1 MVARFIL
8 AIDPGQGMSFPSPQL
23 RHFSSLAAY
32 LLVATG
38 FASGCRLTTTS
49 LTPCALRNQSPD
61 AAHLLEESRQR
72 QFAADGLAD
81 SNDDRC
87 VDAYFS
93 AIHSAWRAAMTA
105 ESEADSTELRTAASA
120 QYHAGL
126 RRLLY
131 SGQKFGRLDPRSGL
145 QLSQGEAK
153 ATVPIVH
160 CGFSWPPDSFQRI
173 LLPPQEL
180 PKLLACK
187 HARPGGGV
195 PLVVNRCR
203 NPSDPSE
210 LRFFPPQSSFAATA
224 LLRFSEGTRACP
236 SADSVGWAVLEFHDP
251 IRVAK
256 VSLPD
261 GELPLAGDLTAP
273 LAETLRNNPSTY
285 LAGFIQP
292 GAKEDEARLNFLEP
306 YQKGKPPVV
315 FIHGLLSD
323 PQGWADMVNDLRAL
337 PGFCERYQVWFYRYP
352 TGQGFLRSAAGL
364 RQELQAA
371 IQTCDPQGAD
381 AALQEMVLVGHSM
394 GGLVAKLQVT
404 HSDDAI
410 WRRLANRPLEE
421 INTDEAT
428 RQQLSGACFFEP
440 IPQVRRVIFIATP
453 HCGSNNASGLVGD
466 LASRLVRESPQE
478 AQQHRLLMEQNP
490 GVFADAVRK
499 RFPTSID
506 MLQQDSILL
515 DAMREM
521 RIGNGVHLHTIVGV
535 ASRPSLHGPSDGV
548 VLVSSARHPGSE
560 SESVT
565 RTPHA
570 KVHHAPETTREVAR
584 ILGEHLSR
592 E

>member
-1 MVARFIL
+1 
-8 AIDPGQGMSFPSPQL
+8 MSFPSPQL

-32 LLVATG
+32 LLVTTA
-38 FASGCRLTTTS
+38 FACGCSLTTTP
-49 LTPCALRNQSPD
+49 LRRCALRNQSPP
-61 AAHLLEESRQR
+61 ATQLLEESRQR
-72 QFAADGLAD
+72 QFAADGLAN

-93 AIHSAWRAAMTA
+93 ATHSAWRAAMA
-105 ESEADSTELRTAASA
+105 AQSEADSTELRSAASA

-145 QLSQGEAK
+145 QLGQGEAK

-160 CGFSWPPDSFQRI
+160 CGFSWPSDSFQRI
-173 LLPPQEL
+173 LLPPKEL

-195 PLVVNRCR
+195 PIVVNRCR
-203 NPSDPSE
+203 NPGDPSE

-224 LLRFSEGTRACP
+224 LLRFTEGTEGRT
-236 SADSVGWAVLEFHDP
+236 SADALGSAVLEFHDP
-251 IRVAK
+251 LRVSK

-315 FIHGLLSD
+315 FVHGLLSD

-337 PGFCERYQVWFYRYP
+337 PGFCERYQVWFFRYP
-352 TGQGFLRSAAGL
+352 TGHGFLRSAAGL

-371 IQTCDPQGAD
+371 IQTCDPHGTD
-381 AALQEMVLVGHSM
+381 AALQEVVLVGHSM
-394 GGLVAKLQVT
+394 GGLVAKLQVA
-404 HSDDAI
+404 HSGDTI
-410 WRRLANRPLEE
+410 WRRVANRPLEE
-421 INTDEAT
+421 INTDEKT
-428 RQQLSGACFFEP
+428 RQQLTMACFFEP

-453 HCGSNNASGLVGD
+453 HCGSNDASGLVGD
-466 LASRLVRESPQE
+466 LAARLVRESPQE

-490 GVFADAVRK
+490 GVFAEAIKK

-521 RIGNGVHLHTIVGV
+521 RIGERVHLHTIVGV
-535 ASRPSLHGPSDGV
+535 ANRPSLNGPSDGV

-560 SESVT
+560 SESTT
-565 RTPHA
+565 RAPHA

-584 ILGEHLSR
+584 ILAEHLSG